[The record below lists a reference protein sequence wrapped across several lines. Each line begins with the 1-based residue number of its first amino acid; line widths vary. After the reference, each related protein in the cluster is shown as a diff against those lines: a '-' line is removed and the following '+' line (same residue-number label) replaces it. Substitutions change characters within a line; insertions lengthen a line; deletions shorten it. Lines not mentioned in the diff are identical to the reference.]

1 MKTKILIIFAVLLIT
16 GVACKQHTP
25 AVPAQPETAAQPA
38 ILKKMITA
46 KVFVK
51 PGRESDFI
59 SAAKVMV
66 ENSNKEAGCRGYT
79 LYQNPYE
86 KSSFIF
92 VETYDNQA
100 AIDFHFATSYFK
112 EFGTTIAD
120 MVSGPAEIKILDI
133 AAEK

>member
-1 MKTKILIIFAVLLIT
+1 MKTKILIVFVVLIST
-16 GVACKQHTP
+16 GMACKQKAP
-25 AVPAQPETAAQPA
+25 VIPAQPEISVQPV

-46 KVFVK
+46 RVFVK

-66 ENSNKEAGCRGYT
+66 ENSNKEAGCLGYK
-79 LYQNPYE
+79 LFQDPYE

-92 VETYDNQA
+92 VEYYKDQA

-112 EFGTTIAD
+112 EFGATIAD
-120 MVSGPAEIKILDI
+120 MVSEPAEIKILDI
-133 AAEK
+133 AGEK